1 MLLINM
7 QITLN
12 MPYVQSLKGR
22 RKIIHSIKDRL
33 KNHNISILDLSLEYA
48 KEAELAVAFL
58 SLNQKEVAKKIDT
71 IENILDKFMGEIE
84 YEINYEV
91 L

>member
-7 QITLN
+7 QILLD

-22 RKIIHSIKDRL
+22 RKIIHSLKDRL
-33 KNHNISILDLSLEYA
+33 KSHNLSILDLSSEYA
-48 KEAELAVAFL
+48 KEGELAVAFL

-71 IENILDKFMGEIE
+71 IETILDKFISEIE